1 MSHGVADGYTY
12 YKIFSMLSSKSSI
25 VAMSATRQ
33 EIFLEK
39 SKEAMTSADF
49 TSGAYPAVNAIST
62 YLFGKKGKM
71 CAYYIDPQ
79 AVERLKT
86 TSKANGQ
93 ASYVS
98 TNDIVTSYYAN
109 VVSPR
114 ILYVP
119 YNSRQKV
126 PGISDKDAGNYSEI
140 LYLDSS
146 AYSSPSVLSSILEK
160 GMPLENQTGDPL
172 PSVFT
177 AAFESTAI
185 IANWTSYSAYGKILA
200 TAC

>member
-39 SKEAMTSADF
+39 SKEAMTKTSADF
-49 TSGAYPAVNAIST
+49 ISGAYRGVNILST
-62 YLFGKKGKM
+62 YLFGKKGGK

-114 ILYVP
+114 ILF
-119 YNSRQKV
+119 
-126 PGISDKDAGNYSEI
+126 
-140 LYLDSS
+140 
-146 AYSSPSVLSSILEK
+146 VLSPF
-160 GMPLENQTGDPL
+160 GYYPL
-172 PSVFT
+172 V
-177 AAFESTAI
+177 I
-185 IANWTSYSAYGKILA
+185 V
-200 TAC
+200 